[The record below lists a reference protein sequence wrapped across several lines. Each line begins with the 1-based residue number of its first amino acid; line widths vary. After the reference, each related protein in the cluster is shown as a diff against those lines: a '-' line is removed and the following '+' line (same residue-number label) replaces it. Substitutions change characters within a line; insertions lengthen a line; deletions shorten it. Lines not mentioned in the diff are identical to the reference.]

1 MPGTITVLG
10 VEESPRYEDSRTYII
25 TSLAG
30 IACLPKGVIMRM
42 LPDAIPECLGSIVD
56 QEVRITKG
64 AQGEEIGIDV
74 MLHDRVHHTLTLMS
88 PFEPR

>member
-1 MPGTITVLG
+1 
-10 VEESPRYEDSRTYII
+10 
-25 TSLAG
+25 
-30 IACLPKGVIMRM
+30 MRM